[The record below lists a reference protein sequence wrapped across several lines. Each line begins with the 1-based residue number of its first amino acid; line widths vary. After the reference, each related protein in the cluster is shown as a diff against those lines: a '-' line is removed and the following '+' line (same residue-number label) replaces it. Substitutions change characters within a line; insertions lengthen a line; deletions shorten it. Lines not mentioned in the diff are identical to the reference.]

1 MKTYTNPQFPGKV
14 FRRLEVGDIVQEG
27 DYYTEKP
34 DDEWVLSVRV
44 GETVDHWFSTDY
56 YREIPHAAEHPTP
69 PPPMD
74 PDYIPNLAAELGIK
88 TQIGQKALKLALE
101 NVQLLDRKQQDYG
114 SQNIA
119 RHGEFGVLVRCD
131 DKTARIANLLK
142 KGQHKFDFSSVF
154 PEPHCPAAS
163 ALDEAQN
170 ESRLDSW
177 LDMANYG
184 LIGALVLK
192 GEWQ

>member
-14 FRRLEVGDIVQEG
+14 FRRLEVGEKITRGDRVDDGFTGVPWAIYIGEDDILEG
-27 DYYTEKP
+27 REG
-34 DDEWVLSVRV
+34 RI
-44 GETVDHWFSTDY
+44 F
-56 YREIPHAAEHPTP
+56 YREIPTHVLSKPTP
-69 PPPMD
+69 SMD

-88 TQIGQKALKLALE
+88 TLIGQKALKLALE

-142 KGQHKFDFSSVF
+142 QQPK
-154 PEPHCPAAS
+154 
-163 ALDEAQN
+163 LDLTDDPSEQAGPDKAQN

-192 GEWQ
+192 GEWH

>member
-1 MKTYTNPQFPGKV
+1 MKTYINPESPGKV

-27 DYYTEKP
+27 DYYAEKP

-56 YREIPHAAEHPTP
+56 YREITPDSERPPTTP
-69 PPPMD
+69 SMD

-88 TQIGQKALKLALE
+88 TLIGQKALKLALE

-142 KGQHKFDFSSVF
+142 QQPKMELTDDPSEQAGPDK
-154 PEPHCPAAS
+154 
-163 ALDEAQN
+163 AQN

-177 LDMANYG
+177 LDLANYG

>member
-1 MKTYTNPQFPGKV
+1 
-14 FRRLEVGDIVQEG
+14 
-27 DYYTEKP
+27 
-34 DDEWVLSVRV
+34 
-44 GETVDHWFSTDY
+44 
-56 YREIPHAAEHPTP
+56 
-69 PPPMD
+69 MD
-74 PDYIPNLAAELGIK
+74 PDYIPNLAAQLGIK
-88 TQIGQKALKLALE
+88 TDIGQKALKLALE

-119 RHGEFGVLVRCD
+119 RHGEHGVLVRCD

-142 KGQHKFDFSSVF
+142 QNSQQKFDFSSVY
-154 PEPHCPAAS
+154 PEGYDPAPS
-163 ALDEAQN
+163 VLQEAQN

-177 LDMANYG
+177 LDLANYG

>member
-1 MKTYTNPQFPGKV
+1 
-14 FRRLEVGDIVQEG
+14 
-27 DYYTEKP
+27 
-34 DDEWVLSVRV
+34 
-44 GETVDHWFSTDY
+44 
-56 YREIPHAAEHPTP
+56 
-69 PPPMD
+69 MD
-74 PDYIPNLAAELGIK
+74 PDYHTNLAAELGIK
-88 TQIGQKALKLALE
+88 TLIGQKALKLALE

-142 KGQHKFDFSSVF
+142 QIPSIDFLNVF
-154 PEPHCPAAS
+154 PEPHCPGWS
-163 ALDEAQN
+163 AIDEAVERDPKLVEGFTAQN

-177 LDMANYG
+177 LDLANYG
-184 LIGALVLK
+184 LIGALVLQ